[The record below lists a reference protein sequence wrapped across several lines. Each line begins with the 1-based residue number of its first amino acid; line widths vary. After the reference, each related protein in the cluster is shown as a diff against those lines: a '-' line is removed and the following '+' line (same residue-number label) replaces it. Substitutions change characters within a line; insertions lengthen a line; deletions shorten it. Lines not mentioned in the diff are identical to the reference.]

1 MYLTKTVL
9 RKTTSSYKMESEL
22 YNLLTKKIPNPDDFI
37 GEFHQV
43 IRCSNLIQITP
54 EIDPSDG
61 ISGTP
66 MY

>member
-37 GEFHQV
+37 GEFHQISKLSDV
-43 IRCSNLIQITP
+43 LILYKLHQRSEKEEQFPI
-54 EIDPSDG
+54 
-61 ISGTP
+61 
-66 MY
+66 